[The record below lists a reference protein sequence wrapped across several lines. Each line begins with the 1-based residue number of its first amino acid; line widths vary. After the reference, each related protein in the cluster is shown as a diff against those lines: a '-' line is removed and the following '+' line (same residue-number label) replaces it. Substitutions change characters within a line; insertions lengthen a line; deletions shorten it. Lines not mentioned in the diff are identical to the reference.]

1 MAKVLASPGLGGKQE
16 SLFMELTLQSLS
28 PRCQATAHDFV
39 EGERVISF
47 LVRAPAS
54 SEARGGRGAGKAEPA
69 GDGIV
74 RCDVLES
81 AAAEFVAPGP
91 VVCRWA
97 QVFKAR
103 RVQDNPE
110 RALKLT
116 AESLFLALSDPANER
131 TVENERLLQVLAM
144 MLERKRVLRPKGR
157 TGTGTGARLVYE
169 HAKAKT
175 RHEVAAAE
183 LSPEF
188 FRSIQDQLAALV
200 GGGPKADAAT
210 TDADGANGPAAAAG

>member
-1 MAKVLASPGLGGKQE
+1 
-16 SLFMELTLQSLS
+16 MELTLQSLS
-28 PRCQATAHDFV
+28 PRCQVSAREFTD
-39 EGERVISF
+39 GQRVVSF
-47 LVRAPAS
+47 LVRAPVSA
-54 SEARGGRGAGKAEPA
+54 ETRAARGAGKAESA
-69 GDGIV
+69 GNGIL
-74 RCDVLES
+74 RCDVLETEV
-81 AAAEFVAPGP
+81 AGFVAPGP

-97 QVFKAR
+97 QVYKTR

-116 AESLFLALSDPANER
+116 AESLFLALADPANER

-157 TGTGTGARLVYE
+157 IGTGAGARLVYE
-169 HAKAKT
+169 HAKARS

-200 GGGPKADAAT
+200 GGGAKADAPAGGAAPGGPVT
-210 TDADGANGPAAAAG
+210 EPEGANGPVSAEGA